1 MQFQSSLAR
10 LAAFAFFLLSFSM
23 LVCAAPTPVTA
34 PDAGELA
41 ARDSPLVARTY
52 DYTSKCKDLLV
63 NLKTDVKD
71 QCDALVKCSKTAGC
85 DVKPIIA
92 KIVLLIQVFVDAIKA
107 QVKLGATINVNL
119 CIDLVIEIIVM
130 SSLALIIMVQLKL
143 CVGLS
148 IKLFIQLNIVLGALV
163 QLILGLSLD
172 LVLKLA
178 IQLKLRL
185 AVSVY
190 ADLCLQL
197 GLGAVPTIL
206 GLL

>member
-1 MQFQSSLAR
+1 M
-10 LAAFAFFLLSFSM
+10 LLRI
-23 LVCAAPTPVTA
+23 VEAN
-34 PDAGELA
+34 AGELA

-107 QVKLGATINVNL
+107 QVKLGATININL
-119 CIDLVIEIIVM
+119 CIDLVIEIIV
-130 SSLALIIMVQLKL
+130 IIMVQLKL

-148 IKLFIQLNIVLGALV
+148 IELFVQLNIVLGALV